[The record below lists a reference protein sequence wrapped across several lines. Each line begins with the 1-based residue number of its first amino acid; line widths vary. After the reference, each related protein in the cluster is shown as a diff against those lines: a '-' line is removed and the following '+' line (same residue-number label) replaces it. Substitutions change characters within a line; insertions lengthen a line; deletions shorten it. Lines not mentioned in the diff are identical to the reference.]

1 MLLFQRERGEQ
12 IQKVGKKKKK
22 QKDRKT
28 KKKSVW
34 KLTTNI
40 FCNLYS

>member
-1 MLLFQRERGEQ
+1 MFLFQRERGEQ
-12 IQKVGKKKKK
+12 IQKVGKKKKTER
-22 QKDRKT
+22 QKD